1 MIEIKRVLCP
11 VDFSECSR
19 RAFARAVA
27 LARWYQAQ
35 LTVLHV
41 AANPLVDLPPIVWE
55 IRRASSAWA
64 SCNGSRAPVF
74 ATCRSTS

>member
-11 VDFSECSR
+11 VDFSDCSL
-19 RAFARAVA
+19 RALARAVA

-41 AANPLVDLPPIVWE
+41 AASPLVDLPPIAMGDKEREQCVGKLQRFTGGHRVE
-55 IRRASSAWA
+55 
-64 SCNGSRAPVF
+64 
-74 ATCRSTS
+74 